1 MERTRK
7 ARTILGN
14 YIQYC
19 KGKGWKVDSLEVV
32 FSEFSRL
39 DERNKHME
47 SLLYKACLFLAKL
60 DRHPS
65 HLYWVKHLDA
75 ETLERELGKDFDLE
89 YFKQR
94 YSEWK
99 Q

>member
-1 MERTRK
+1 MERTKR
-7 ARTILGN
+7 ARTTLGN

-39 DERNKHME
+39 DSRNKDPE
-47 SLLYKACLFLAKL
+47 ALLYKACLFLAKL

-65 HLYWVKHLDA
+65 HLYWIQNLDA
-75 ETLERELGKDFDLE
+75 ETLERELGPEFDLE

-94 YSEWK
+94 YSEWR

>member
-32 FSEFSRL
+32 CSEFSRL
-39 DERNKHME
+39 DERNRANE
-47 SLLYKACLFLAKL
+47 DLLYKACLFLAKL

>member
-1 MERTRK
+1 MERTKR
-7 ARTILGN
+7 ARTTLGN

-39 DERNKHME
+39 DSRNKDTE
-47 SLLYKACLFLAKL
+47 ALLYKACLFLAKL

-94 YSEWK
+94 YNEWR